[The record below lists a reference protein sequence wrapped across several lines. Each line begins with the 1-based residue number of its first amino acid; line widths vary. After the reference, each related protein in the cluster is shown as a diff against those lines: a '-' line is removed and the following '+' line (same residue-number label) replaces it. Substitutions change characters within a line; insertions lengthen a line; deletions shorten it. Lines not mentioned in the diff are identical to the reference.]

1 MVVALLDSD
10 AVVLPGAVRRCL
22 VQALLLTRRKGL
34 IDIEPL
40 LGLLF
45 RLFRVPDKQLR
56 DLLYTAIVSEIR
68 RANTPHRNNALNK
81 RLQALLFGQLQS
93 QAKEAGG
100 KRARNDSSE
109 AVASHKALQVLI
121 ELYRRGIW
129 DDSRTVNVVAEACL
143 AQLSYKTTVTALNF
157 FLGRCKRKS
166 GMLLGDAESE
176 ASSEES
182 SEEDGEAKKL
192 PSISQMMY
200 KMQVAGK
207 SRSSAAK
214 LKKFKAAV
222 KRQEADK
229 RADGKTADGHFAAIH
244 LLNDPYGFVERLF
257 SILRASNDTF
267 AFKLLVLNVI
277 TRVIGAHELVF
288 LDLYSFLL
296 RYIQPHQRN
305 VTQVLAYAAQA
316 SHALVPPDAISP
328 LLMAIA
334 NAFIAEH
341 CRAEVIAA
349 GLNGLYHIC
358 VRCPLAM
365 DSTLLQDLAQYKGYQ
380 DKGVAS
386 AARSLI
392 GLYREA
398 NPELLHRKDRGKQAA
413 MAMQRGTFAGPKAY
427 GHVDVKTVPEG
438 LELLVQGDEENEFA
452 EAEEIDLDSDSDCV
466 DSDDEDEGEWQSV
479 GSGDEDIEISDDEED
494 EEDESGEL
502 ESEANPS
509 AASPAVVEKKADKVQ
524 KMLEMATQKIFTP
537 ADFAMLKRKRLEAA
551 VEASSGPVK
560 HHPAQKKARIQD
572 SDDEAFAEDDS
583 DDEAQGPSEVVKPAT
598 LQVKTKKPKADYA
611 ARMDS
616 IRAGREGRLE
626 FGSKKGK
633 EGRGSSTNA
642 EKIKKK
648 NQTMMAHKFSV
659 RQKKQRSLRDKNK
672 VIKAHAKRQKLKRK

>member
-1 MVVALLDSD
+1 MLDSD

-22 VQALLLTRRKGL
+22 VQSLLLVRRKGL
-34 IDIEPL
+34 VELEPL

-56 DLLYTAIVSEIR
+56 DLLYTSIISEIR

-81 RLQALLFGQLQS
+81 KLQALLFGQLQR
-93 QAKEAGG
+93 QAQEAGG

-129 DDSRTVNVVAEACL
+129 DDARTVNVVAEACL

-182 SEEDGEAKKL
+182 SEEEDGMGRKL
-192 PSISQMMY
+192 PTISKMMY

-207 SRSSAAK
+207 TRSSAAK

-229 RADGKTADGHFAAIH
+229 KGGNKTGDGHFAAIH

-257 SILRASNDTF
+257 SMLKTSNDSF

-296 RYIQPHQRN
+296 RYVQPHQRN
-305 VTQVLAYAAQA
+305 VTQLLAYAAQS
-316 SHALVPPDAISP
+316 SHALVPPDAIAP
-328 LLMAIA
+328 LLRAIA
-334 NAFIAEH
+334 NSFIAEH

-349 GLNGLYHIC
+349 GLHGLYHIS

-380 DKGVAS
+380 DKAVAS

-398 NPELLHRKDRGKQAA
+398 NPELLHRKDRGKEAS
-413 MAMQRGTFAGPKAY
+413 MAIQRGTFAGPKAY
-427 GHVDVKTVPEG
+427 GQVDVRTMPEG
-438 LELLVQGDEENEFA
+438 MEHLVEDQEEDEFE
-452 EAEEIDLDSDSDCV
+452 EAEEIELDSDSDCV
-466 DSDDEDEGEWQSV
+466 EEDDDEDGEWQSV
-479 GSGDEDIEISDDEED
+479 GSEDEIEISDDD
-494 EEDESGEL
+494 EEDEDAD
-502 ESEANPS
+502 SEEEPAS
-509 AASPAVVEKKADKVQ
+509 AAAVAEKKVDKVQ
-524 KMLEMATQKIFTP
+524 KMLDMATQKIFTP

-560 HHPAQKKARIQD
+560 HHPAQKKARVQD
-572 SDDEAFAEDDS
+572 SDDEEEDEDD
-583 DDEAQGPSEVVKPAT
+583 EEETQGPSEIVKPAA
-598 LQVKTKKPKADYA
+598 LQAKTKKPKADYA

-642 EKIKKK
+642 EKCKKK
-648 NQTMMAHKFSV
+648 NQQMMAHKFEV
-659 RQKKQRSLRDKNK
+659 RQKKQRSLRDKQK
-672 VIKAHAKRQKLKRK
+672 VIKAHAKRQKMKRK

>member
-1 MVVALLDSD
+1 L
-10 AVVLPGAVRRCL
+10 
-22 VQALLLTRRKGL
+22 
-34 IDIEPL
+34 E
-40 LGLLF
+40 
-45 RLFRVPDKQLR
+45 
-56 DLLYTAIVSEIR
+56 
-68 RANTPHRNNALNK
+68 
-81 RLQALLFGQLQS
+81 
-93 QAKEAGG
+93 
-100 KRARNDSSE
+100 
-109 AVASHKALQVLI
+109 
-121 ELYRRGIW
+121 
-129 DDSRTVNVVAEACL
+129 
-143 AQLSYKTTVTALNF
+143 
-157 FLGRCKRKS
+157 
-166 GMLLGDAESE
+166 
-176 ASSEES
+176 
-182 SEEDGEAKKL
+182 
-192 PSISQMMY
+192 
-200 KMQVAGK
+200 
-207 SRSSAAK
+207 
-214 LKKFKAAV
+214 
-222 KRQEADK
+222 
-229 RADGKTADGHFAAIH
+229 
-244 LLNDPYGFVERLF
+244 
-257 SILRASNDTF
+257 
-267 AFKLLVLNVI
+267 
-277 TRVIGAHELVF
+277 
-288 LDLYSFLL
+288 LYSFLL

-305 VTQVLAYAAQA
+305 VTQVLAFAAQS
-316 SHALVPPDAISP
+316 SHALVPPDAITP

-349 GLNGLYHIC
+349 GLNGLYYIC

-398 NPELLHRKDRGKQAA
+398 NPELLHRKDRGKQAS
-413 MAMQRGTFAGPKAY
+413 MAMQRGTFTGPKAY

-438 LELLVQGDEENEFA
+438 LELLVQQDEEEFA
-452 EAEEIDLDSDSDCV
+452 EAEEIDLDSDSDCIEEGSEN
-466 DSDDEDEGEWQSV
+466 DGEWQSV
-479 GSGDEDIEISDDEED
+479 GSGDEDIEISDDDD
-494 EEDESGEL
+494 EEDEADTEEGSADASGE
-502 ESEANPS
+502 ETASV
-509 AASPAVVEKKADKVQ
+509 AAAVVEKKTDRVQ

-560 HHPAQKKARIQD
+560 HHPAQKKARTQN
-572 SDDEAFAEDDS
+572 SDDEGDAFDDEEDS
-583 DDEAQGPSEVVKPAT
+583 DAVGQGPSEVVKPAA

-659 RQKKQRSLRDKNK
+659 RQKKQRSLRDKQK